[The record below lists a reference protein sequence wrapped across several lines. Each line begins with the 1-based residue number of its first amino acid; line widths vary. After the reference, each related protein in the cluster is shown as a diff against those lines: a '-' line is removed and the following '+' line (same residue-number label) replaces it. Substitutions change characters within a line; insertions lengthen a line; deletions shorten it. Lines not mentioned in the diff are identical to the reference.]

1 MSENN
6 MGILIRINIMDI
18 KIIGQIQEILRSTT
32 DKSLKVI

>member
-1 MSENN
+1 

>member
-1 MSENN
+1 
-6 MGILIRINIMDI
+6 MGILIRINIMDV